1 MKRSCLSAMQCL
13 LAAAALGGDALPDAK
28 TVVFLGDS
36 ITHSGQYIAF
46 LETALLAETDRRFS
60 ILNLGLSSETVS
72 GLSEEGHAGGKF
84 PRPDLHERLDRVL
97 KITRPDLVIACYGM
111 NCGIYEPLDPGRFQK
126 FKDGISWMREKC
138 RAAGANVIHLTP
150 PTHDSLKRAGVAPG
164 YNAVLAT
171 YGGWLLEQRKNG
183 WDVIDI
189 HGPMDAAWPKKRK
202 KDPDAFIS
210 KDGVHPGAEG
220 HWLMAQLILRHW
232 RVDCDYTTED
242 FSPGGRLGELH
253 ALVSKRQRVLA
264 ASYLSE
270 AGHKRPGVAPGLP
283 LEQAIRQAAELDAPI
298 ERAVSAR
305 RKIAAPSSIYCPL
318 HTRHHR
324 CWRFALGAPERRRPA
339 HRPRQS

>member
-1 MKRSCLSAMQCL
+1 MQCL

-189 HGPMDAAWPKKRK
+189 HGPMDARLAEKRK